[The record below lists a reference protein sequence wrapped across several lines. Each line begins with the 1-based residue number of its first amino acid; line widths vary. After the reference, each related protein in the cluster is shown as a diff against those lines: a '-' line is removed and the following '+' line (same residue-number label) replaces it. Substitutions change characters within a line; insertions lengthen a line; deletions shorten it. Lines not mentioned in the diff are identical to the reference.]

1 MVATYIKNIMPNV
14 LCVTYVYLR
23 EIINTFFLGG
33 GIHLN
38 VSCSS
43 VAADPMVLIFVYVW
57 FSLQLFY
64 TPPPSPR

>member
-43 VAADPMVLIFVYVW
+43 VAADPMVLIFVYV
-57 FSLQLFY
+57 
-64 TPPPSPR
+64 